1 MTNGDNATRSVLHWY
16 VPICSVVPPEGVE
29 PLPYETVRIFA
40 IYHNRRDFA
49 GAACGSMWASTPT
62 NGERI
67 RWGVFVFAGASC
79 RVDRVVRP
87 YKTLCGIAD
96 GFCNF
101 AIARC
106 RVDVGITPT
115 VIMQRRRAL
124 CEFVGASRAGGV
136 EPRPYVT
143 TKRGG
148 SSEGT
153 TSHPFRHGFAVPP
166 PLGHQGEALV
176 RRKKVPPGDE
186 VPPKS

>member
-1 MTNGDNATRSVLHWY
+1 MTNGDNATRSVSHWY
-16 VPICSVVPPEGVE
+16 VPICSVVPPGGVE

-62 NGERI
+62 NGKRI
-67 RWGVFVFAGASC
+67 RWGVFVFAGAS
-79 RVDRVVRP
+79 RRADRVVRP
-87 YKTLCGIAD
+87 YRTLCGIAD

-124 CEFVGASRAGGV
+124 CEFFASHTGGV
-136 EPRPYVT
+136 EPRPYIT
-143 TKRGG
+143 TKRGD
-148 SSEGT
+148 SSKTG
-153 TSHPFRHGFAVPP
+153 GFSQPSADSFPWSP
-166 PLGHQGEALV
+166 REALCL
-176 RRKKVPPGDE
+176 RKPAGAACTLASPFDANQ
-186 VPPKS
+186 

>member
-1 MTNGDNATRSVLHWY
+1 MTNGDNAARPVSHWY
-16 VPICSVVPPEGVE
+16 VPICSVVPPGGVE

-49 GAACGSMWASTPT
+49 GAACGSMWVSTPT
-62 NGERI
+62 TGERI
-67 RWGVFVFAGASC
+67 HWGVFVFAGASC
-79 RVDRVVRP
+79 RADRVVRP

-106 RVDVGITPT
+106 RVAVGITPT

-136 EPRPYVT
+136 EPRPYGSTGSTVKTCINGRGKPRSYVT
-143 TKRGG
+143 TKRGAAQK
-148 SSEGT
+148 
-153 TSHPFRHGFAVPP
+153 P
-166 PLGHQGEALV
+166 
-176 RRKKVPPGDE
+176 
-186 VPPKS
+186 